1 VVELELEARPLRRD
15 AQRNRERIVAA
26 ARTVFAEEGVDAP
39 VEAVARRAG
48 VGMGTLYR
56 RFPTKE
62 DLIDAVLEDALA
74 EFTSAGEEALA
85 LEDAWEGLRIFLE
98 RIFALHVQ
106 NRCLKDVL
114 AARAHG
120 RARVEAMREKM
131 RPLVKQLVERAQA
144 QGALRPDFTPADV
157 SLVLWSGGH
166 IVDATAAIAP
176 DAWRRYL
183 GLLLDGLRADGA
195 TPLDAPPLT
204 RSQVER
210 VLERRRK

>member
-1 VVELELEARPLRRD
+1 MVDLDLGARPLRRD
-15 AQRNRERIVAA
+15 AQRNRERIIAA
-26 ARTVFAEEGVDAP
+26 ARAVFAEQGVEAP
-39 VEAVARRAG
+39 VEAIAKRAG

-85 LEDAWEGLRIFLE
+85 HEDAWDGFRLFLE
-98 RIFALHVQ
+98 RIFALHAE
-106 NRCLKDVL
+106 NRSLKDVL

-120 RARVEAMREKM
+120 RARVGAMRAKM
-131 RPLVKQLVERAQA
+131 RPLVEQLVERAQA
-144 QGALRPDFTPADV
+144 QGALRSDFAPSDV

-176 DAWRRYL
+176 GAWRRYL

-204 RSQVER
+204 RRQIER